1 MLNRITERELR
12 LARWTAVVLLAAA
25 LYLFLI
31 EPRILAWQELLE
43 DQQNAADTYR
53 KLSLLVQNDK
63 IIRDRYA
70 LITPESDKD
79 RETGGTASTRLYRAL
94 IPSKGDGDALRIKDI
109 RPLGYH
115 GVTGRGGGGRGAV
128 IFGEGT
134 MDALEGYLIYL
145 VKSEETLHIEK
156 FSMTIPRKDS
166 DIQFSLTVIQTT
178 GGAS

>member
-1 MLNRITERELR
+1 MSNRITERELR
-12 LARWTAVVLLAAA
+12 LARWTAVILLAVV

-31 EPRILAWQELLE
+31 EPRLLAWQELLE
-43 DQQNAADTYR
+43 EQQYAADTYK

-70 LITPESDKD
+70 LIAPESGSGQEK
-79 RETGGTASTRLYRAL
+79 GGSASTRLYRAL
-94 IPSKGDGDALRIKDI
+94 IPAKGDGDALRIKDI

-134 MDALEGYLIYL
+134 MDALETYLLYL

-166 DIQFSLTVIQTT
+166 EVQFSLTVVQNT
-178 GGAS
+178 GGTT